1 MAQKL
6 ASLILVLV
14 LASCNNSGLT
24 SSIQDPAF
32 MPDEITM
39 IPGEDQATDDQTA
52 DSSTPDSGTNPPTTD
67 QQPSASST
75 PKAKP
80 TSPKP
85 AVSGTAQVKPPVK
98 PPRTTPVI
106 VPKSKPRIAFPKSA
120 IKMSKIIENAYLIMK
135 NTKDITWIKTACNR
149 YVSLVLARSGYSRD
163 GFLANDFDV
172 YAQKNL
178 KHAKDV
184 LFKGDVALPA
194 EHARLKQHIWS
205 YPERTPFILQWT
217 RTGPKQHGHVAIL
230 ERVGDKLFIF
240 QASLGDYDPTM
251 NEIKVNTLLN
261 ARGSK
266 HLNVYSDL

>member
-1 MAQKL
+1 MTQKL
-6 ASLILVLV
+6 ALLVLVLV
-14 LASCNNSGLT
+14 LAGCNNSGLV

-32 MPDEITM
+32 MPDEVTM
-39 IPGEDQATDDQTA
+39 IPGDDQATDT
-52 DSSTPDSGTNPPTTD
+52 STPDASTPDAGTNPPVTE
-67 QQPSASST
+67 
-75 PKAKP
+75 AKP
-80 TSPKP
+80 TTPKP
-85 AVSGTAQVKPPVK
+85 SVSGTVQVSPPAN

-106 VPKSKPRIAFPKSA
+106 VPKSKPRITFPKST
-120 IKMSKIIENAYLIMK
+120 IKMSRIIENAYLVMS
-135 NTKDITWIKTACNR
+135 NQNDIKWIKTACNR

-172 YAQKNL
+172 YAKKNL

-184 LFKGDVALPA
+184 LFKGDVAIA
-194 EHARLKQHIWS
+194 SEHARLKQHIWS

-217 RTGPKQHGHVAIL
+217 RPGKHGHIAIL

-266 HLNVYSDL
+266 QLNVYSNL

>member
-1 MAQKL
+1 MAQRL
-6 ASLILVLV
+6 ALLILVLV
-14 LASCNNSGLT
+14 LAGCNNSGLT

-32 MPDEITM
+32 MPDEVTL
-39 IPGEDQATDDQTA
+39 IPGEDKPTDDQATDT
-52 DSSTPDSGTNPPTTD
+52 STPDAGTNPPATEVK
-67 QQPSASST
+67 PSA
-75 PKAKP
+75 
-80 TSPKP
+80 
-85 AVSGTAQVKPPVK
+85 SGTAQVKPPVN
-98 PPRTTPVI
+98 PPVTA
-106 VPKSKPRIAFPKSA
+106 PKNKPRIVFPKSP
-120 IKMSKIIENAYLIMK
+120 IKMSKIIENAYLVMK
-135 NTKDITWIKTACNR
+135 NPKDIAWIKTACNR

-184 LFKGDVALPA
+184 LFKGDVAIA
-194 EHARLKQHIWS
+194 SEHARLKQHIWS

-217 RTGPKQHGHVAIL
+217 RTGPKQHGHIAIL

-266 HLNVYSDL
+266 QLNVYSDL